1 MHPVTFADVNK
12 AEGDNTNQKETV
24 QEVDEEVEA
33 NTESTNTDIAAFID
47 KSRED
52 QRSRNV
58 GQTCRSFI

>member
-12 AEGDNTNQKETV
+12 AEGDNTNRKETV

-33 NTESTNTDIAAFID
+33 NTESTNTNRAAFID
-47 KSRED
+47 NPRDD

-58 GQTCRSFI
+58 GQTCKSFI